1 MKKEKKEVLIFL
13 AVAYGLP
20 FLMAIPMAI
29 LFRQGKDVGSFPAAQ
44 MFYPAAGVMLAK
56 LICEKGSPLLPK
68 KFFIG
73 FLILTAYMVL
83 QCFNGFLPGNL
94 ALPNL
99 AMIGAI
105 VLMFFFF
112 AEKKEPIHAHG
123 LNGNRWKLSGL
134 LLLLF
139 TALYLVR
146 LFAGTIYG
154 GSLSDLLRNFS
165 PGYLPLI
172 LLGMFNLFTYFL
184 GEEYGWRYYLQPR
197 LQNKFGP
204 IKGVLLLG
212 VAWEFWHLPLVLLLY
227 APELRGVT
235 LVQFMLLRY
244 ANCIALSIFMAY
256 AYLRTYNVWVPVI
269 IHFLNNNLLA
279 LFYQENATTVP
290 AGTEYTWV
298 QVVVTILIQVV
309 LYGPFLFSKVF
320 RRPMETTVLPIH
332 GRDIPIG
339 LLNHILKETGLK

>member
-1 MKKEKKEVLIFL
+1 MKKEKREFLIFL
-13 AVAYGLP
+13 AVGYGLP
-20 FLMAIPMAI
+20 FLMAIPMYF
-29 LFRQGKDVGSFPAAQ
+29 LFQQGKNVGSFPTAQ
-44 MFYPAAGVMLAK
+44 ALFPAAGVILAK

-99 AMIGAI
+99 AMVGSI
-105 VLMFFFF
+105 VLMFLFF
-112 AEKKEPIHAHG
+112 AEKKEAIHAHG

-134 LLLLF
+134 LQ
-139 TALYLVR
+139 
-146 LFAGTIYG
+146 
-154 GSLSDLLRNFS
+154 NFS
-165 PGYLPLI
+165 PGYLPFI
-172 LLGMFNLFTYFL
+172 LLGIFTLFTYFL

-212 VAWEFWHLPLVLLLY
+212 VVWEFWHLPLVLLFY

-244 ANCIALSIFMAY
+244 VNCIALSIFMAY
-256 AYLRTYNVWVPVI
+256 AYLRTHNVWVPVS

-279 LFYQENATTVP
+279 LFYQENAATVP
-290 AGTEYTWV
+290 AGTEYAWA
-298 QVVVTILIQVV
+298 QVGVTILIQAAV
-309 LYGPFLFSKVF
+309 YCPFLFSKVF
-320 RRPMETTVLPIH
+320 RRPKENLPQE
-332 GRDIPIG
+332 P
-339 LLNHILKETGLK
+339 

>member
-13 AVAYGLP
+13 SVAYGLP

-29 LFRQGKDVGSFPAAQ
+29 LFQQGKDVGSFPTAQ
-44 MFYPAAGVMLAK
+44 ALSPAAGVILAK

-99 AMIGAI
+99 AIVGSI
-105 VLMFFFF
+105 VLMFLFF
-112 AEKKEPIHAHG
+112 AEKKEAIHAHG

-139 TALYLVR
+139 AALYLVR
-146 LFAGTIYG
+146 LFAGAVYD
-154 GSLSDLLRNFS
+154 GSLPDLLQSFS
-165 PGYLPLI
+165 PIYLSFMLFDI
-172 LLGMFNLFTYFL
+172 FALFTFFL

-197 LQNKFGP
+197 LQDKFGP

-212 VAWEFWHLPLVLLLY
+212 VVWEFWHLPLVLLFY

-244 ANCIALSIFMAY
+244 VNCIALSIFMAY
-256 AYLRTYNVWVPVI
+256 AYLRTHNVWVPVI
-269 IHFLNNNLLA
+269 IHFLHNNLLA
-279 LFYQENATTVP
+279 LFYQESATTVP
-290 AGTEYTWV
+290 AGTEYTWA
-298 QVVVTILIQVV
+298 QVVVTVLIQAV

-320 RRPMETTVLPIH
+320 RRPMETTEENSLPI
-332 GRDIPIG
+332 R
-339 LLNHILKETGLK
+339 